1 MPPPPK
7 SALGCACL
15 NGHSQVRSQEFTLGG
30 AVSGAGNSMK
40 RCWSRFWSVFTQM
53 QSVFLPKIRWSP
65 KKKVF
70 AETQSVFLPKIGW
83 SQKKAFSQDL
93 QKNPVFWSKSH
104 QIHIANP
111 SGGAIFIFPAK
122 IGLKSTKNVVF
133 CILFRSMRGIEPSSW
148 LRYWSQHISH
158 CLKPFNKCFQKVWFV
173 NNVFLHK
180 VLYTKKYIRI
190 FRLLLKCLLAA
201 RKENLTCVSTGS
213 TGRSKNLDPTGFHLC
228 SALKVKNKQKRTNF
242 KSKKKRT

>member
-1 MPPPPK
+1 MI
-7 SALGCACL
+7 S
-15 NGHSQVRSQEFTLGG
+15 
-30 AVSGAGNSMK
+30 
-40 RCWSRFWSVFTQM
+40 
-53 QSVFLPKIRWSP
+53 

-93 QKNPVFWSKSH
+93 QKKSSFLV
-104 QIHIANP
+104 QITSYSHRQ
-111 SGGAIFIFPAK
+111 SQWGAIFIFPAK

-173 NNVFLHK
+173 NNVFLYK

-242 KSKKKRT
+242 KSKRNELKILYRFKTMEF